1 MRKEVVRNSGI
12 DIIGDV
18 KWGTHFC
25 QLYHREEDLMDIL
38 ASYIKT
44 GLENNELCVW
54 ITLNY
59 LSAKKA
65 LEKSIS
71 DLDTYLENK
80 QIEIIPYNDW
90 YLKTGF
96 FDPQEVL
103 SGLIEKLSKALTSN
117 YDGLRLTEDIFYLE
131 EEYRDDFAEYE
142 KEINRVIGN
151 SQILALCSYA
161 LNEYSAVEII
171 NIVTSHQF
179 ALVKKEGRWIQ
190 IKNSDK
196 YALG

>member
-18 KWGTHFC
+18 NWGTHFC

-38 ASYIKT
+38 APYIKA

-59 LSAKKA
+59 LAAKKA

-103 SGLIEKLSKALTSN
+103 NGLIKKLSKAMTSN
-117 YDGLRLTEDIFYLE
+117 YDGLRLIEDIFYLE
-131 EEYRDDFAEYE
+131 EEYRDDFVEYE
-142 KEINRVIGN
+142 KKMNRVIGN
-151 SQILALCSYA
+151 YQILALCTYA
-161 LNEYSAVEII
+161 LNEYSAAEII
-171 NIVTSHQF
+171 NVITGHQF

-196 YALG
+196 YSLR